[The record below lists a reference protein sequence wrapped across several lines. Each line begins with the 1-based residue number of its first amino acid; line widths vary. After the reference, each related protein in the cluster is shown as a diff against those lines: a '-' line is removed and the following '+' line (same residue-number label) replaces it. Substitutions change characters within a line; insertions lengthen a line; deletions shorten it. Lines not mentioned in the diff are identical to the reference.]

1 MRSEFTFWITFPTR
15 FRDMDAVSHVNSSVY
30 FTYFENGRTE
40 FFARSGVAALR
51 VPGKWGIPVVS
62 QTCHYRD
69 QVVHPETL
77 DVGVRCTE
85 LRDKTVHLVYEIY
98 RAGSDKLVAEGASV
112 SVWADLEQ
120 GKSVERPLPDNVRDA
135 IASMGR

>member
-1 MRSEFTFWITFPTR
+1 MRSDFTFWISFPTR
-15 FRDMDAVSHVNSSVY
+15 FRDMDVIGHVNSSVY

-40 FFARSGVAALR
+40 FFARSGVSALR

-62 QTCHYRD
+62 QTCNYRD

-77 DVGVRCTE
+77 DVGVRCSE
-85 LRDKTVHLVYEIY
+85 LREKTVHLVYEVY
-98 RAGSDKLVAEGASV
+98 RAGTDHLVADGTSV

-120 GKSVERPLPDNVRDA
+120 AKSVPLPPEVRRA
-135 IASMGR
+135 IESIG